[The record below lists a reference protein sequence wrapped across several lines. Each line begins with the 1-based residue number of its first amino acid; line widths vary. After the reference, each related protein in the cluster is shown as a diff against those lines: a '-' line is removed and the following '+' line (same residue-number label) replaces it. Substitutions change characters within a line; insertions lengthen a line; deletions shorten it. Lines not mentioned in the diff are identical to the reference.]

1 MKTVAIFDALEPKGI
16 VTIQQFNNELSR
28 GETAVTFKD
37 FYLALKE
44 VMEQGTQDNTHYS
57 SGVLPKGCIKHE
69 VLSKSGDKQAV
80 WIEVPKAQW
89 DIHFF
94 ERPFQQ
100 VGFPRLLFR
109 YTVYQKRVTNISVFA
124 VKEDM
129 ALEEGM
135 KLYQFP
141 YSNVHPSGSVCTG
154 RVVIPEFR
162 ALKDLETFH
171 VLFFASSFNHDLTH
185 THTEP
190 VGELFKRFENQSF
203 DDSILMESEMTFLI
217 HAL

>member
-89 DIHFF
+89 DIHFLND
-94 ERPFQQ
+94 R
-100 VGFPRLLFR
+100 
-109 YTVYQKRVTNISVFA
+109 
-124 VKEDM
+124 
-129 ALEEGM
+129 
-135 KLYQFP
+135 
-141 YSNVHPSGSVCTG
+141 
-154 RVVIPEFR
+154 
-162 ALKDLETFH
+162 
-171 VLFFASSFNHDLTH
+171 FN
-185 THTEP
+185 
-190 VGELFKRFENQSF
+190 K
-203 DDSILMESEMTFLI
+203 
-217 HAL
+217 